1 MGRRA
6 LRLFGLRSR
15 LLLALVATAIL
26 TLIIAALALF
36 SPLQQRL
43 EEQQANGLR
52 AAGRA
57 SRPAVEAAIRADLRT
72 NATLK
77 LKTTALGLRSSDALR
92 ALSTRT
98 GAQAAVTDV
107 TGRPLVGSV
116 PVGDDLDDVA
126 VVLAEN
132 RIVIS
137 RSEDRQRIALPLN
150 TQPAGFRELKDPEF
164 PFYVLVLRQP
174 DTQVS
179 DSVDEVRRAFIAAAV
194 VGLVFAVLLGLILTR
209 TLTRRLGRLRD
220 AALRLVS
227 EGMDAPAPTDTGTD
241 EVGDLARALGRMQA
255 GLQRQ
260 EQARRQF
267 VATASHELRTPLTS
281 LSGNLELLGED
292 LAADDFDREDA
303 RRQVDSAQEEIRRLR
318 NLATEL
324 LDLSRLDAG
333 VTLRSEPVE
342 LGEVARA
349 VAAEFAL
356 QAHGRRTLL
365 EVVPPRGPC
374 WAQGDPDAVARV
386 ARILIDNALRYT
398 PSSTAVRVTT
408 AYAGEGATLSVIDDG
423 PGVPVT
429 EHEEI
434 FERFRRGT
442 TTRGE
447 GGFGLGLAIGRELA
461 ERLGG
466 GLELKPVVR
475 VTREGSPGAR
485 FVLTL
490 PIGLPEGGSA

>member
-1 MGRRA
+1 MRRRV
-6 LRLFGLRSR
+6 LRVFGLRSR

-26 TLIIAALALF
+26 TLVVAALALF
-36 SPLQQRL
+36 GPLQDRL
-43 EEQQANGLR
+43 REQQTAALSS
-52 AAGRA
+52 AGRGA
-57 SRPAVEAAIRADLRT
+57 RPDLNQAMRKDLATTGTLGVETDRVLDSRFSRT
-72 NATLK
+72 NF
-77 LKTTALGLRSSDALR
+77 
-92 ALSTRT
+92 
-98 GAQAAVTDV
+98 
-107 TGRPLVGSV
+107 
-116 PVGDDLDDVA
+116 DVA
-126 VVLAEN
+126 IVDYTLQPVFGRLALNDNTRDVLEVFAEDHL
-132 RIVIS
+132 VES
-137 RSEDRQRIALPLN
+137 REGNLQRIALPLSPQ
-150 TQPAGFRELKDPEF
+150 TPDLGLKRARG
-164 PFYVLVLRQP
+164 PFYVLALRQR
-174 DTQVS
+174 DTDVAET
-179 DSVDEVRRAFIAAAV
+179 VDVVKQAFLTAAI
-194 VGLVFAVLLGLILTR
+194 VGLVFALLLGLFLTR

-220 AALRLVS
+220 AALRLVT
-227 EGMDAPAPTDTGTD
+227 EGMDAPAPRDDGTD
-241 EVGDLARALGRMQA
+241 EVGDLSRALARMQA

-267 VATASHELRTPLTS
+267 VSTASHELRTPLTS

-292 LAADDFDREDA
+292 LAYEDFDRADA
-303 RRQVDSAQEEIRRLR
+303 RRQVGSAQEEIRRLR

-333 VTLRSEPVE
+333 VALRSEPVE

-356 QAHGRRTLL
+356 QAHARRTLL

-398 PSSTAVRVTT
+398 PPSTAVRVTT
-408 AYAGEGATLSVIDDG
+408 GYAGEGATLSVIDDG
-423 PGVPVT
+423 PGVPA
-429 EHEEI
+429 EEQEAI

-466 GLELKPVVR
+466 GLELEALER
-475 VTREGSPGAR
+475 ATRADEPAHGAR